1 MKTIFRLA
9 KTELRILFCSPV
21 SWLILVIFAFQA
33 GINFS
38 DTFGGLLKRQ
48 ALEYGLGWLTE
59 NTYAGYSGLLVS
71 MLKSLY
77 LYIPLITMGVMSREL
92 SSDSIKFLY
101 SSPITT
107 TQIILGKYLSLLIY
121 AGMLMCILL
130 IYVLFGAFTIEN
142 MDLASVLTGLLGLY
156 LLTCAYAA
164 IGLFMSSITSYQVV
178 AAMGTLAIL
187 AVLNYIG
194 DVGQDIAFVR
204 DITYWLSIS
213 GRAYQFLE
221 GMICSEDV
229 LYFFIVI
236 SLFILLSIMRLQE
249 ARKKRGTIVTAA
261 RYFAVVGGAL
271 FIGYLTSLPVSK
283 FYYDATILKKNT
295 LTPGS
300 QEVVKNLDGALTITT
315 YMNILDENYGSA
327 LPSELKSD
335 FQRFEQYV
343 RFKPDIKMKYVYYY
357 APSVEPSFNGRF
369 MELQGKER
377 AERICKIM
385 HLDFDMFLSPDEINQ
400 IIDLKPEGYRFV
412 RVLERE
418 NGQKATLRLYHDMM
432 KHPSETEITT
442 ALKRFLVPAPKV
454 AFLTGHGE
462 RNVNSA
468 GDRYYYTF
476 ARSIYFRQSLINQG
490 FDATGLSIS
499 DQDIPED
506 VDILVIADMRSPLAD
521 DEMRKLEC
529 YIERGGNL
537 FILGEPNRQE
547 AMNPILTKFGVELM
561 PGTLVQ
567 RNKDYLPTVITAK
580 LTENAAAQCFR
591 YKQLKG
597 WGASLVMPDA
607 SPLRYTTDNG
617 YDIKPIAVTLSKDS
631 WNELE
636 TTDFLDG
643 ELSINA
649 SIGEKEQSY
658 PVVISLT
665 RPRGDKEQRI
675 VIAGDADCISNTEL
689 ANDRNGI
696 LAANFNFISET
707 FKWLSYGEFPIDT
720 SRPESIDNTIYL
732 TRNANLWIQIFA
744 LGVIPFLLAFAGF
757 MAWYKRKRF

>member
-1 MKTIFRLA
+1 
-9 KTELRILFCSPV
+9 
-21 SWLILVIFAFQA
+21 
-33 GINFS
+33 
-38 DTFGGLLKRQ
+38 
-48 ALEYGLGWLTE
+48 
-59 NTYAGYSGLLVS
+59 
-71 MLKSLY
+71 
-77 LYIPLITMGVMSREL
+77 
-92 SSDSIKFLY
+92 
-101 SSPITT
+101 
-107 TQIILGKYLSLLIY
+107 
-121 AGMLMCILL
+121 
-130 IYVLFGAFTIEN
+130 
-142 MDLASVLTGLLGLY
+142 
-156 LLTCAYAA
+156 
-164 IGLFMSSITSYQVV
+164 
-178 AAMGTLAIL
+178 
-187 AVLNYIG
+187 
-194 DVGQDIAFVR
+194 
-204 DITYWLSIS
+204 
-213 GRAYQFLE
+213 
-221 GMICSEDV
+221 
-229 LYFFIVI
+229 
-236 SLFILLSIMRLQE
+236 
-249 ARKKRGTIVTAA
+249 
-261 RYFAVVGGAL
+261 
-271 FIGYLTSLPVSK
+271 
-283 FYYDATILKKNT
+283 
-295 LTPGS
+295 
-300 QEVVKNLDGALTITT
+300 
-315 YMNILDENYGSA
+315 
-327 LPSELKSD
+327 
-335 FQRFEQYV
+335 
-343 RFKPDIKMKYVYYY
+343 
-357 APSVEPSFNGRF
+357 
-369 MELQGKER
+369 
-377 AERICKIM
+377 
-385 HLDFDMFLSPDEINQ
+385 
-400 IIDLKPEGYRFV
+400 
-412 RVLERE
+412 
-418 NGQKATLRLYHDMM
+418 MM

>member
-92 SSDSIKFLY
+92 SSGSIKFLY

-490 FDATGLSIS
+490 FDATELSIS